1 MKTKKHRYCRF
12 FFLPAY
18 LALQLLSVQ
27 LIFPQS
33 FFLRMISLIQKHLQ
47 ILPRI
52 SQQQQMKLLLPT
64 AQTPWKNQPMT
75 CSSHPMILHLL
86 KTEQMILPQI
96 ALILSVPAKRMIFPI
111 PREMMIFLPE
121 RQNRLWPVSW
131 MIHWKLRWPEKE
143 ALLLKQ
149 ISRYLLPSLPH
160 VRYIKAA
167 TWRARI
173 ILTGLHLWNLILLQV
188 RMVILCAFRA
198 EPLRARS

>member
-1 MKTKKHRYCRF
+1 MKNKK
-12 FFLPAY
+12 A
-18 LALQLLSVQ
+18 
-27 LIFPQS
+27 
-33 FFLRMISLIQKHLQ
+33 Q
-47 ILPRI
+47 ILSIFLSACILGTSAPVSAADLSSELFSADDI
-52 SQQQQMKLLLPT
+52 TDTEAPADTSQDSQQQQMKLLLPT

-96 ALILSVPAKRMIFPI
+96 ALILSVPAKSMIFPI

-121 RQNRLWPVSW
+121 RQNKLWPVSW

-198 EPLRARS
+198 EPLMARS

>member
-1 MKTKKHRYCRF
+1 MKNKK
-12 FFLPAY
+12 A
-18 LALQLLSVQ
+18 
-27 LIFPQS
+27 
-33 FFLRMISLIQKHLQ
+33 Q
-47 ILPRI
+47 ILSIFLSACILGTSAPVSAADLSSELFSADDI
-52 SQQQQMKLLLPT
+52 TDTEAPADTSQDQPAKLLLPT

-96 ALILSVPAKRMIFPI
+96 APILSVPAKRMIFPI

-131 MIHWKLRWPEKE
+131 MIHWKLRWPEKK

-149 ISRYLLPSLPH
+149 TSRYLLPSLPH

-198 EPLRARS
+198 EPLMARS